1 MNDENAGC
9 FTAEAARDKIRERWG
24 ITDKDTMKAK
34 REAEEAVKPL
44 SNIERLSGI
53 ERKLDGIKDKLD
65 RLISQS
71 VQEQRQWVDDE
82 MRKAKQS
89 ADARLSH
96 VRVSNL
102 AKWVDDEMRKARSGL
117 NKGKDKL
124 DRLVE
129 QRQSE
134 NEQLKHIKLSNL
146 SKREHVNK
154 SG

>member
-9 FTAEAARDKIRERWG
+9 FTEEAARDRIRERWG

-53 ERKLDGIKDKLD
+53 ERKLDGIKAKLD
-65 RLISQS
+65 RLI
-71 VQEQRQWVDDE
+71 
-82 MRKAKQS
+82 
-89 ADARLSH
+89 
-96 VRVSNL
+96 
-102 AKWVDDEMRKARSGL
+102 
-117 NKGKDKL
+117 
-124 DRLVE
+124 E